1 MQPKSYWDTKRGPL
15 PFGYRMRLVCISV
28 VGCCIMK
35 NPAPKNAPGK
45 SCVRDGHF
53 GSYPFLILCRSQAL
67 SMLGASVDWRLD
79 CLRVSQR
86 RAAECPPCSEEWLQ
100 LMACRNLKPVKFFI
114 HQESSRLFTL
124 RVVTFPSIPSQ
135 FCGAKILSKTDGE
148 VRSCRRIPPILITM
162 PTWLHGCVRQACHR
176 GYEVALPKKV
186 LLK

>member
-1 MQPKSYWDTKRGPL
+1 MHFCGWL
-15 PFGYRMRLVCISV
+15 LH
-28 VGCCIMK
+28 
-35 NPAPKNAPGK
+35 NEK
-45 SCVRDGHF
+45 SCSKKCPWQKLR
-53 GSYPFLILCRSQAL
+53 SCWPFWFISFFDSLPIASFVNA
-67 SMLGASVDWRLD
+67 GVASVDWRLD